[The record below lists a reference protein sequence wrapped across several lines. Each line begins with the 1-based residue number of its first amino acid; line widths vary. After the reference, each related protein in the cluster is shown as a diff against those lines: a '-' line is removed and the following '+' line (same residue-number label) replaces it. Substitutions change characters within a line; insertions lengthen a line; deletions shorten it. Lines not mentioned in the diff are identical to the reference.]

1 MAQYNSEELKSIEDR
16 IRKAN
21 PNQSEEI
28 IAMLRASRANQLRQ
42 KSNAFSNSSSSSS
55 SSGNII
61 RKLFKSGGFRYPL
74 EALTEST
81 DYMQFTIVEYQP
93 VKERSGGSLVGSPG
107 SRRIGPQ
114 GTRDKAKNNL
124 GSIILQMPSN
134 IQDGNAVD
142 YGESKMNTLMGAAAG
157 VIGSGIKGGG
167 EIISGLLGNDK
178 SSVSDAKDK
187 MSQEMK
193 NAMGTDASIMDAAS
207 DFVTAKATSAA
218 LGALGGNVSAAQLMA
233 RQTGQI
239 FNPNME
245 LLFNGPSLR
254 SFNFSFKMTPR
265 SPQEAQE
272 CKNIIRSFKSNMA
285 PKTKNT
291 GSVGG
296 SGVFLKTPNVFEIR
310 YKKGN
315 SEHPFLHKFK
325 QCFLTNVSVNY
336 TGEGVYATYDDASP
350 ISMQLDLSFK
360 ELEPIYDVDYDDAD
374 GVGF

>member
-1 MAQYNSEELKSIEDR
+1 MSSIEFTNEQKKR
-16 IRKAN
+16 IREVN
-21 PNQSEEI
+21 PQAEEI
-28 IAMLRASRANQLRQ
+28 IASNKAAVQNAKNRARQ
-42 KSNAFSNSSSSSS
+42 KFGKIIKSSII
-55 SSGNII
+55 SGQ
-61 RKLFKSGGFRYPL
+61 FRYPL
-74 EALTEST
+74 EALTETT

-93 VKERSGGSLVGSPG
+93 TKELSGGSLVGSPG

-114 GTRDKAKNNL
+114 GTKDKAKKIL

-157 VIGSGIKGGG
+157 AIGSVINKTG
-167 EIISGLLGNDK
+167 EAVGEGLSNNPEGAKQSMAELSGDLKKTLGAD
-178 SSVSDAKDK
+178 SSL
-187 MSQEMK
+187 
-193 NAMGTDASIMDAAS
+193 MDAAAQ
-207 DFVTAKATSAA
+207 FTTAKATSAA
-218 LGALGGNVSAAQLMA
+218 LGALGANVSAADLLA

-245 LLFNGPSLR
+245 LLFNGPTLR
-254 SFNFSFKMTPR
+254 SFSFSFKMTPR
-265 SPQEAQE
+265 SPSEAQE

-296 SGVFLKTPNVFEIR
+296 SGVFLKTPNVFELR

-315 SEHPFLHKFK
+315 SDHPFLHKFK

-336 TGEGVYATYDDASP
+336 TGEGVYTTYDDATP
-350 ISMQLDLSFK
+350 VSMQIDLSFK
-360 ELEPIYDVDYDDAD
+360 ELEPIYDVDYDDAG

>member
-1 MAQYNSEELKSIEDR
+1 MAKYSKEEINTIEER

-21 PNQSEEI
+21 PNQAEEI
-28 IAMLRASRANQLRQ
+28 IAMLQASRANQLRQ
-42 KSNAFSNSSSSSS
+42 KSNAFNNSSS
-55 SSGNII
+55 SSGNVIK
-61 RKLFKSGGFRYPL
+61 KLFKSGGFRYPL
-74 EALTEST
+74 EALTETT
-81 DYMQFTIVEYQP
+81 DYLQFTIVEYQP
-93 VKERSGGSLVGSPG
+93 TKQVSGGSLVGQPG

-114 GTRDKAKNNL
+114 GTKDKAKNNL

-157 VIGSGIKGGG
+157 VIGAGIEGGG
-167 EIISGLLGNDK
+167 EIISGMLGKDK
-178 SSVSDAKDK
+178 AGVEAAKGK
-187 MSQEMK
+187 MSQQMK
-193 NAMGTDASIMDAAS
+193 NAIGTDASVMDAAS
-207 DFVTAKATSAA
+207 DFVSAKATSAA
-218 LGALGGNVSAAQLMA
+218 LGALGANVSAAQLLA

-245 LLFNGPSLR
+245 LLFNGPALR

-265 SPQEAQE
+265 SPEEAQE

-291 GSVGG
+291 GSLGG
-296 SGVFLKTPNVFEIR
+296 SGVFLKTPNVFELR
-310 YKKGN
+310 YMKGGG
-315 SEHPFLHKFK
+315 EHPFLHKFK
-325 QCFLTNVSVNY
+325 QCFLTNISVNY

-360 ELEPIYDVDYDDAD
+360 ELEPIYDVDYDDAG

>member
-1 MAQYNSEELKSIEDR
+1 MVFGFFNNNKNNVTT
-16 IRKAN
+16 K
-21 PNQSEEI
+21 
-28 IAMLRASRANQLRQ
+28 
-42 KSNAFSNSSSSSS
+42 
-55 SSGNII
+55 
-61 RKLFKSGGFRYPL
+61 FKSGGFRYPL

-81 DYMQFTIVEYQP
+81 DYLQFTIVEYQS
-93 VKERSGGSLVGSPG
+93 VKERGSGSLVGTPG

-114 GTRDKAKNNL
+114 GTRDKATKIL

-157 VIGSGIKGGG
+157 VIGSGIEGGG
-167 EIISGLLGNDK
+167 EALSAMIKGDK
-178 SSVSDAKDK
+178 AGMEAATNK
-187 MSQEMK
+187 MSKNMK
-193 NAMGTDASIMDAAS
+193 GAVGVDESIMDAAS
-207 DFVTAKATSAA
+207 DFVTAKATSSA
-218 LGALGGNVSAAQLMA
+218 LGALGGNVSASQLLA

-265 SPQEAQE
+265 SPAEAQE

-291 GSVGG
+291 GSLGG
-296 SGVFLKTPNVFEIR
+296 SGIFLKTPNVFELR
-310 YKKGN
+310 YMKGGR
-315 SEHPFLHKFK
+315 EHPFLHKFK
-325 QCFLTNVSVNY
+325 QCFLTNISVNY

-360 ELEPIYDVDYDDAD
+360 ELEPIYDVDYDDAG

>member
-1 MAQYNSEELKSIEDR
+1 MSAIEFTKEQEKR
-16 IRKAN
+16 IREVNSRA
-21 PNQSEEI
+21 EEI
-28 IAMLRASRANQLRQ
+28 IASNKAAVQNAKNSARQ
-42 KSNAFSNSSSSSS
+42 KFGKIIKSSII
-55 SSGNII
+55 SGQ
-61 RKLFKSGGFRYPL
+61 FRYPL
-74 EALTEST
+74 EALTETT

-93 VKERSGGSLVGSPG
+93 TKELSGGSLVGSPG

-114 GTRDKAKNNL
+114 GTKDKAKKIL
-124 GSIILQMPSN
+124 GSIIMQMPSN

-157 VIGSGIKGGG
+157 LVGSTIEGGG
-167 EIISGLLGNDK
+167 EALSAMIKGDK
-178 SSVSDAKDK
+178 AGYEAATANMTK
-187 MSQEMK
+187 EMK
-193 NAMGTDASIMDAAS
+193 NTVGTDSSIMDAAS
-207 DFVTAKATSAA
+207 QFVTAKATSAA
-218 LGALGGNVSAAQLMA
+218 IGALGGNVSAADILA

-245 LLFNGPSLR
+245 LLFNGPTLR

-265 SPQEAQE
+265 SPSEAQE

-291 GSVGG
+291 GSLGG
-296 SGVFLKTPNVFEIR
+296 SGMFLKTPNVFELR

-315 SEHPFLHKFK
+315 SDHPFLHKFK

-336 TGEGVYATYDDASP
+336 TGEGVYTTYDDATP
-350 ISMQLDLSFK
+350 VSMQIDLSFK
-360 ELEPIYDVDYDDAD
+360 ELEPIYDVDYDDGG

>member
-1 MAQYNSEELKSIEDR
+1 MSAIEFTKEQEKR
-16 IRKAN
+16 IREVNSQA
-21 PNQSEEI
+21 EEI
-28 IAMLRASRANQLRQ
+28 IASNKAAVQNAKNSARQ
-42 KSNAFSNSSSSSS
+42 KFGKIIKSSII
-55 SSGNII
+55 SGQ
-61 RKLFKSGGFRYPL
+61 FRYPL
-74 EALTEST
+74 EALTETT
-81 DYMQFTIVEYQP
+81 DYLQFTIIEYQP
-93 VKERSGGSLVGSPG
+93 TKEITGGSLVGSPG

-114 GTRDKAKNNL
+114 GTKDKAKKIL

-157 VIGSGIKGGG
+157 AIGSVINKTG
-167 EIISGLLGNDK
+167 EAVSEGLSNNPEGAKQSMAELSGDLKKTLGAD
-178 SSVSDAKDK
+178 SSL
-187 MSQEMK
+187 
-193 NAMGTDASIMDAAS
+193 MDAAAQ
-207 DFVTAKATSAA
+207 FTTAKATSAA
-218 LGALGGNVSAAQLMA
+218 LGALGANVSAADLLA

-245 LLFNGPSLR
+245 LLFNGPTLR
-254 SFNFSFKMTPR
+254 SFSFSFKMTPR
-265 SPQEAQE
+265 SPSEAQE

-296 SGVFLKTPNVFEIR
+296 SGVFLKTPNVFELR

-315 SEHPFLHKFK
+315 SDHPFLHKFK

-336 TGEGVYATYDDASP
+336 TGEGVYTTYDDATP
-350 ISMQLDLSFK
+350 VSMQIDLSFK
-360 ELEPIYDVDYDDAD
+360 ELEPIYDVDYDDAG

>member
-157 VIGSGIKGGG
+157 LIGEGIKGGG
-167 EIISGLLGNDK
+167 AVLSAALKGDEAGLK
-178 SSVSDAKDK
+178 KAKDEMAK
-187 MSQEMK
+187 GMK
-193 NAMGTDASIMDAAS
+193 NSVGMDEGIMDAAS

-360 ELEPIYDVDYDDAD
+360 ELEPIYDVDYDDAG